1 MNFIYPEFLFALTAI
16 SVPIVIHLFNFR
28 RFKKVYF
35 SDIRFL
41 KNVEIETRSRNQL
54 KNLLILLSR
63 ILAVACLV
71 AAFAQPV
78 IPVSNVPRS
87 AADASVVIYIDNS
100 FSMTA
105 QGERGT
111 LLEEAIAKALE
122 VGSVYANSGNIRL
135 LTNDFAPEHSRDL
148 SWEEFKG
155 EVTRIVPSPQVR
167 AMSEVVAR
175 AESSVASGKGLNLFA
190 ISDLQRTTTDIS
202 IGASDSTTA
211 IYIIP
216 IEAEIESNLFID
228 SCWFNDPVRLPQQ
241 PDLLMARVRNE
252 SDEELE
258 NVSVTLKI
266 NGRQRAVGTATI
278 QPHSYEDVELAFTN
292 EESGMQLAEVSLAD
306 YPITYDDHYYLSFGL
321 AKTIRVL
328 NVSGDDGSNAIINL
342 FADEPSI
349 QLTTVS
355 ATSVDFALLQQTDLL
370 ICNGIRK
377 FPSGMI
383 SEFMRFA
390 NAGGD
395 VLILPS
401 DKQELSS
408 LNELHLA
415 LNAEQFSDADTAKLK
430 VEGVNLQSQLYKNVF
445 VGWEERIDL
454 PSVSKHFGTV
464 SATRSSREQLLT
476 LSNGAPL
483 LNGYGSNEGHVY
495 TLTTVLKDEWTNFH
509 RHAIFVPTLFNMA
522 LNSVSN
528 DLSAEPIG
536 SNDLIPFSKELK
548 DEEVLELKPVGAEG
562 GFVPEV
568 VKRADATGIVV
579 HGQVKTD
586 GHYLLINGQDTVR
599 SVSFN
604 YDRVESTLDF
614 IDPDELLQYASEN
627 GIENISIIDGSVDTI
642 ANSVSELHEG
652 KKLWKL
658 FLLLALGFL
667 LIETLLIRLL

>member
-41 KNVEIETRSRNQL
+41 KNVEIETRSRSQL

-63 ILAVACLV
+63 ILAIACLV

-78 IPVSNVPRS
+78 IPVSNVASS
-87 AADASVVIYIDNS
+87 AANASVVVYIDNS

-111 LLEEAIAKALE
+111 LLEEAVAKALE

-135 LTNDFAPEHSRDL
+135 LTNDFSPEHSREL

-155 EVTRIVPSPQVR
+155 EVTRIAPSPQVR
-167 AMSEVVAR
+167 TLSEVVTR

-190 ISDLQRTTTDIS
+190 ITDLQRSTTDVTENTI
-202 IGASDSTTA
+202 DSLTT
-211 IYIIP
+211 IYVIP
-216 IEAEIESNLFID
+216 IEAEVAANLFID

-241 PDLLMARVRNE
+241 PDLLMARIRNG
-252 SDEELE
+252 SDQELE
-258 NVSVTLKI
+258 DVSVTLTV

-278 QPHSYEDVELAFTN
+278 QPRTYEDVELAFTN
-292 EESGMQLAEVSLAD
+292 DAVGMQLAEVSLTD
-306 YPITYDDHYYLSFGL
+306 YPITYDDHYYLSYGL
-321 AKTIRVL
+321 AQTIRIL
-328 NVSGDDGSNAIINL
+328 NVSGDDGSNAIVNL

-349 QLTTVS
+349 RLTTVS
-355 ATSVDFALLQQTDLL
+355 ASNVDFAMLQQTDLL

-377 FPSGMI
+377 FPSGMV

-395 VLILPS
+395 VLVIPS
-401 DKQELSS
+401 KNQDIAT
-408 LNELHLA
+408 LNELLLA
-415 LNAEQFSDADTAKLK
+415 LNAEQLSTLDTAKLK

-454 PSVSKHFGTV
+454 PTVSRHYSTV

-476 LSNGAPL
+476 LSNGEPL
-483 LNGYGSNEGHVY
+483 LSSYSTNGGHVY
-495 TLTTVLKDEWTNFH
+495 TLTATLNDEWTNFH

-528 DLSAEPIG
+528 DLSSESIG
-536 SNDLIPFSKELK
+536 SDELIAFSEELK
-548 DEEVLELKPVGAEG
+548 DQEVLELRPVDSEG

-568 VKRADATGIVV
+568 IKQSDATGIRV
-579 HGQVKTD
+579 HGQVKED
-586 GHYLLINGQDTVR
+586 GHYLLMNGPDTVR

-604 YDRVESTLDF
+604 YDRAESELDF
-614 IDPDELLQYASEN
+614 LTADELVEQASEN
-627 GIENISIIDGSVDTI
+627 GIDNVSIVDGSVDTI
-642 ANSVSELHEG
+642 ASTVSELHEG
-652 KKLWKL
+652 RKLWKL
-658 FLLLALGFL
+658 FLFLALGFL